1 MQTEWTSLVAALL
14 GSLLVQIHY
23 TGCQFAQ
30 SPYGVYPPTSFST
43 AGGGGSLLP
52 FPLFPSPCEV
62 GYITCEGPAGYIITN
77 INIPAIPGPPA
88 IPGTTA
94 TTPRP
99 TVPAVTTP
107 RPTSPAVTTPR
118 PTSPVTTP
126 RPTVPAPTTPRPT
139 PATSATCGV
148 VLSPNRNLFT
158 DPNPVYSTTG

>member
-88 IPGTTA
+88 IPA

-118 PTSPVTTP
+118 PTSPAVTTP